1 MMKALPPCLLL
12 MIISIASG
20 RCEGN
25 LQQEM
30 DQMMNAMTNTSRPE
44 VVMSQRRGVFSGGS
58 LTIRNR
64 IMQAQPISIVPPS
77 FGGGCGG
84 IDLYGGSFSFIN
96 SDQFVTMMRSIA
108 GNAGGYA
115 FQLAINAM
123 CPDCGSVMT
132 DLQRKVQQ
140 FNQLFSN
147 SCQLAQGLVN
157 DGMSAI
163 DTQNKSRM
171 SNLSLS
177 QGMSDVFGSMAGNTS
192 AGDPLEQ
199 AQHADPG
206 RFAHDIQGNLIWR
219 ALHQGNVKA
228 WFKTGSDG
236 LLEEILSITGTL
248 ILEPPVQSPDGKGSN
263 LPVTVLPPLMGLKD
277 LLVGSERASSGIR
290 CYRCDT
296 LEVDGCLHPVTEYH
310 SLAGLHGRVKNILL
324 GDDGMGGLVGK
335 FSSNQGTLS
344 KDEEAFMAAAPTAI
358 GAMLRNLARED
369 KGLAHL
375 FAEEAAPLIAI
386 EMAKT
391 LIQDLLDAAR
401 ISAIN
406 LDHAYAGRLNDY
418 LDQVVQDSHEVSSDL
433 GGRFGDPQSLLRF
446 YQDLERT
453 LKPKNYGGLQHALGS
468 ITTRSP

>member
-1 MMKALPPCLLL
+1 MKALPPWVLFMILLN
-12 MIISIASG
+12 ASG
-20 RCEGN
+20 HSEGS

-30 DQMMNAMTNTSRPE
+30 DHMMNAMTNTSRPE
-44 VVMSQRRGVFSGGS
+44 AVMSQRRGVLSGGS
-58 LTIRNR
+58 LAIRNR
-64 IMQAQPISIVPPS
+64 IMQAQPISVVPPS

-171 SNLSLS
+171 STLSLS
-177 QGMSDVFGSMAGNTS
+177 QGMSDVFGSMAGNTL

-199 AQHADPG
+199 AQRADPK
-206 RFAHDIQGNLIWR
+206 RFAQDIQGNLIWR
-219 ALHQGNVKA
+219 ALHQGNVAA
-228 WFKTGSDG
+228 WFKSGGDG
-236 LLEEILSITGTL
+236 LLEELLSITGSF

-263 LPVTVLPPLMGLKD
+263 LPVTVLPPLIGLKD
-277 LLVGSERASSGIR
+277 LLVGTESASSVIR

-296 LEVDGCLHPVTEYH
+296 LEVDGCLHPVIERHT
-310 SLAGLHGRVKNILL
+310 LVGLHERVRNILL
-324 GDDGMGGLVGK
+324 GEEGMGGLVGK

-344 KDEEAFMAAAPTAI
+344 KDEEAFMAATPSAI

-386 EMAKT
+386 EMAKS
-391 LIQDLLDAAR
+391 LIHDLLDAAR

-406 LDHAYAGRLNDY
+406 LDHAYAGRLNDH
-418 LDQVVQDSHEVSSDL
+418 LNQVVKDSHEVSSDL
-433 GGRFGDPQSLLRF
+433 GGRFGNPQSLLRF
-446 YQDLERT
+446 YQDLALT
-453 LKPKNYGGLQHALGS
+453 LKPKNYGGLQHALSS
-468 ITTRSP
+468 ISTRSP

>member
-1 MMKALPPCLLL
+1 MKALPPWLLL

-44 VVMSQRRGVFSGGS
+44 VVMSQRRGVLSGGS
-58 LTIRNR
+58 LSIRNR
-64 IMQAQPISIVPPS
+64 IMQAQPIRVVPPS

-157 DGMSAI
+157 EGVSAI

-171 SNLSLS
+171 STMSLS
-177 QGMSDVFGSMAGNTS
+177 RGLSDVFGSMAGNGS

-199 AQHADPG
+199 AQRADPE
-206 RFAHDIQGNLIWR
+206 RFSHDIQGNLIWR
-219 ALHQGNVKA
+219 ALHQANVAA
-228 WFKTGSDG
+228 WFKSGGDG

-248 ILEPPVQSPDGKGSN
+248 ILASPVQSPDGQGKN

-277 LLVGSERASSGIR
+277 LVVGSEGSASATR
-290 CYRCDT
+290 CYRCET
-296 LEVDGCLHPVTEYH
+296 LEVDGCLHPVIERH
-310 SLAGLHGRVKNILL
+310 ALVGLHGRVRNILL
-324 GDDGMGGLVGK
+324 GDDGKGGLVGK

-344 KDEEAFMAAAPTAI
+344 KDEEAFMAAAPSAM
-358 GAMLRNLARED
+358 GAMLRNLSRED
-369 KGLAHL
+369 KGLAQL
-375 FAEEAAPLIAI
+375 FAEEAAPLIAL
-386 EMAKT
+386 EMAKS
-391 LIQDLLDAAR
+391 LILDLLDAAR

-406 LDHAYAGRLNDY
+406 LDHAYAGRLHEL
-418 LDQVVQDSHEVSSDL
+418 LDQVAEDNHEVAVDL
-433 GGRFGDPQSLLRF
+433 GGRFGNPRSLLRF
-446 YQDLERT
+446 YQDLEQT
-453 LKPKNYGGLQHALGS
+453 LKPKNYGGLQHASGAV
-468 ITTRSP
+468 TTRSP

>member
-171 SNLSLS
+171 SNLS
-177 QGMSDVFGSMAGNTS
+177 
-192 AGDPLEQ
+192 
-199 AQHADPG
+199 
-206 RFAHDIQGNLIWR
+206 
-219 ALHQGNVKA
+219 
-228 WFKTGSDG
+228 
-236 LLEEILSITGTL
+236 
-248 ILEPPVQSPDGKGSN
+248 
-263 LPVTVLPPLMGLKD
+263 
-277 LLVGSERASSGIR
+277 
-290 CYRCDT
+290 
-296 LEVDGCLHPVTEYH
+296 
-310 SLAGLHGRVKNILL
+310 
-324 GDDGMGGLVGK
+324 
-335 FSSNQGTLS
+335 
-344 KDEEAFMAAAPTAI
+344 
-358 GAMLRNLARED
+358 
-369 KGLAHL
+369 
-375 FAEEAAPLIAI
+375 
-386 EMAKT
+386 
-391 LIQDLLDAAR
+391 
-401 ISAIN
+401 
-406 LDHAYAGRLNDY
+406 
-418 LDQVVQDSHEVSSDL
+418 
-433 GGRFGDPQSLLRF
+433 
-446 YQDLERT
+446 
-453 LKPKNYGGLQHALGS
+453 
-468 ITTRSP
+468 